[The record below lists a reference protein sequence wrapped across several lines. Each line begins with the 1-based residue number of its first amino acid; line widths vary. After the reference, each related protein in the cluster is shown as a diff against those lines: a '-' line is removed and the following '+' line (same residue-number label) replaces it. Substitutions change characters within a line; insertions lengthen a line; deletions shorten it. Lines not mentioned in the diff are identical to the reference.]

1 MAANGRLFLKLAE
14 LAIHGASEPLVPS
27 EQAKPYFLRR
37 QHLDLIVRLPS
48 AEQHIEGQQYHV
60 PAGA

>member
-1 MAANGRLFLKLAE
+1 MAAQGCLFFELAE
-14 LAIHGASEPLVPS
+14 LAIDGASEPFVPR

-37 QHLDLIVRLPS
+37 QHFDLIVRLPS
-48 AEQHIEGQQYHV
+48 PEQHIEGQQYHV